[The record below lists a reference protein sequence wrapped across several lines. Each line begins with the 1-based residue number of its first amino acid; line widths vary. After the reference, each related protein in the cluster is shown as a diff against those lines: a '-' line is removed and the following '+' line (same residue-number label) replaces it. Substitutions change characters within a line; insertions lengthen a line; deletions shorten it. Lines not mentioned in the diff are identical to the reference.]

1 MTSCTDKRTP
11 GVRPALSA
19 VLALALALA
28 LPGLAR
34 ADYAAELAKLKAAP
48 AKDATLHTLQAG
60 VAAMAEGK
68 TGPAAEHFDAALASI
83 EGMFANTEG
92 AAKARSLWYEEG
104 TKDYKGEPY
113 ERAMAYYYRGLLYL
127 VEGDYENARASFR
140 GGILQDAFAEE
151 QQYRSDFAA
160 LMMLEGWSSQ
170 VNREAGMARDTYAE
184 VKRLRP
190 RWAEPPASANLLV
203 VAELAGSPRKLGDGI
218 GNHEIVYRRPKR
230 TPERS
235 LRVELDGKPQAVAM
249 AEDVFFQASTRGG
262 RPVDRLIEGKVAFQ
276 KTTGEV
282 GEVLGTLASEGS
294 VISSAYGG
302 GGGRA
307 LGAVAAVGAIASL
320 ISVNVQPRADVR
332 YWNNLPETLHIGAVQ
347 HQGLPQNVNV
357 TLFDEQGQPV
367 PAESLRIQK
376 WIDVRG
382 NGLIWIKTR
391 NN

>member
-1 MTSCTDKRTP
+1 MTSCTAKRTR
-11 GVRPALSA
+11 GGGARLASRLSF
-19 VLALALALA
+19 ALALA
-28 LPGLAR
+28 LPGLAQ
-34 ADYAAELAKLKAAP
+34 ADYAAEAAKLKAAP
-48 AKDATLHTLQAG
+48 ARDATLHTLQAG

-68 TGPAAEHFDAALASI
+68 TSEAAGHFDAALASI
-83 EGMFANTEG
+83 EGMFANTEN

-127 VEGDYENARASFR
+127 AEGDYENARASFR

-151 QQYRSDFAA
+151 QQHRSDFAA
-160 LMMLEGWSSQ
+160 LMMLEGWSTQ
-170 VNREAGMARDTYAE
+170 LNREAAAARDTYAD

-190 RWAEPPASANLLV
+190 QWAEPSASANLLI
-203 VAELAGSPRKLGDGI
+203 VAELAGSPRKVGDGI
-218 GNHEIVYRRPKR
+218 ANNEIVYRRPKR

-235 LRVELDGKPQAVAM
+235 LRVEFDSKPQAVAL

-262 RPVDRLIEGKVAFQ
+262 RPVDALIAGKVVFQ
-276 KTTGEV
+276 KVTGDV
-282 GEVLGTLASEGS
+282 GAALGALASEGS
-294 VISSAYGG
+294 VISAAYGG

-307 LGAVAAVGAIASL
+307 LGAIAAVGAISSIFSA
-320 ISVNVQPRADVR
+320 NVKPRADVR
-332 YWNNLPETLHIGAVQ
+332 YWNNLPETLHFGTVQ
-347 HQGLPQNVNV
+347 YQGLPQNVNV

-376 WIDVRG
+376 WIDKNG
-382 NGLIWIKTR
+382 NGLVWIKTR

>member
-1 MTSCTDKRTP
+1 MTSCTAKRR
-11 GVRPALSA
+11 GAAAYASRA
-19 VLALALALA
+19 VLALVLA
-28 LPGLAR
+28 LPGLAQ

-60 VAAMAEGK
+60 LAALAEG
-68 TGPAAEHFDAALASI
+68 GQAAASEHFDAALASI
-83 EGMFANTEG
+83 EGMFANSEN

-104 TKDYKGEPY
+104 AKDYKGEPY

-127 VEGDYENARASFR
+127 AEGDYENARASFR

-170 VNREAGMARDTYAE
+170 VNGEAGMARDTYAE

-190 RWAEPPASANLLV
+190 QWTEPAAGANLLV

-218 GNHEIVYRRPKR
+218 GSHEIVYRRAKR

-235 LRVELDGKPQAVAM
+235 LRIEFDGKPQAVAL
-249 AEDVFFQASTRGG
+249 AEDLFFQASTRGG
-262 RPVDRLIEGKVAFQ
+262 RAIDAVIEGKVVF
-276 KTTGEV
+276 KKSTGEV
-282 GEVLGTLASEGS
+282 GDALVTLASEGS
-294 VISSAYGG
+294 VISAAYGG
-302 GGGRA
+302 GAGRA
-307 LGAVAAVGAIASL
+307 LGAVATVGTLVSL
-320 ISVNVQPRADVR
+320 VSANVQPRADVR

-347 HQGLPQNVNV
+347 YQGLPQNINV

-367 PAESLRIQK
+367 PAEQLRIQK
-376 WIDVRG
+376 WIDKRG
-382 NGLIWIKTR
+382 NGLVWIKTR